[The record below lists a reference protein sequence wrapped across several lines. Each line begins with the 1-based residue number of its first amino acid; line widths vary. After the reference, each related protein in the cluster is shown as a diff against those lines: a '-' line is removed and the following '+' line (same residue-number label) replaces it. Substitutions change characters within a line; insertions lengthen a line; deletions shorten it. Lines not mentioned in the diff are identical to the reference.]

1 MSESR
6 KGGGSMQKRLITRS
20 VRKYWDL
27 YLILLPTVVYFI
39 IFKYLPMVGLTM
51 AFNDYMPNL
60 GYFASPYVGLGFFY
74 RFFSSYFSLTII
86 FNTLILSALNLLFT
100 FPLPIVLALLLNE
113 MRTKGYK
120 KLIQTVT
127 YAPHF
132 LSTVV
137 VVGMITAFCSP
148 SSGVVNDIIKFFGGE
163 PIYFMAKREWF
174 RPLYIISEVWSTM
187 GWNSIIFLSAL
198 TGIDQQM
205 YEAAKID
212 GASRL
217 QTLNRITFPSILP
230 TVSIMLI
237 INCGHVMSL
246 GFEKVYLMQTDLNL
260 DVSRVISTYVY
271 EQGIL
276 KTETSYSTAIGLMNS
291 VVNFILVVT
300 VNAISRKVGEVSL
313 W

>member
-1 MSESR
+1 V
-6 KGGGSMQKRLITRS
+6 QKRLITRS

-27 YLILLPTVVYFI
+27 YLILLPTVVCFV

-174 RPLYIISEVWSTM
+174 RPLYVISEVWSTM

>member
-1 MSESR
+1 
-6 KGGGSMQKRLITRS
+6 MQKRLILRS
-20 VRKYWDL
+20 ARKYWDL

-39 IFKYLPMVGLTM
+39 VFKYLPMVGLTM

-60 GYFASPYVGLGFFY
+60 GYFKSPYVGLGFFY

-86 FNTLILSALNLLFT
+86 FNTLTLSALNLLFT

-113 MRTKGYK
+113 MRAKRYK
-120 KLIQTVT
+120 KLVQTVT

-137 VVGMITAFCSP
+137 VVGMVTAFCSP
-148 SSGVVNDIIKFFGGE
+148 STGVVNDIIKFFGGE
-163 PIYFMAKREWF
+163 PIYFMAKENWF
-174 RPLYIISEVWSTM
+174 RPLYVISEVWSTM

-205 YEAAKID
+205 YEAARID

-260 DVSRVISTYVY
+260 NVSRVISTYVY

>member
-1 MSESR
+1 
-6 KGGGSMQKRLITRS
+6 MQKRLITRS

-113 MRTKGYK
+113 MHTKGYK

>member
-1 MSESR
+1 V
-6 KGGGSMQKRLITRS
+6 QKRLITRS

-39 IFKYLPMVGLTM
+39 IFKYLPMVGLAM

-60 GYFASPYVGLGFFY
+60 GYFGSPYVGLGFFY

-137 VVGMITAFCSP
+137 VVGMVTSFCSP
-148 SSGVVNDIIKFFGGE
+148 STGVVNDIIKFFGGE

-205 YEAAKID
+205 YEAARID

-291 VVNFILVVT
+291 VVNFILVIT

>member
-1 MSESR
+1 
-6 KGGGSMQKRLITRS
+6 MQKRLIIRS
-20 VRKYWDL
+20 ARKYWDL

-39 IFKYLPMVGLTM
+39 VFKYLPMVGLTM

-60 GYFASPYVGLGFFY
+60 GYFRSPYVGLGFFY

-113 MRTKGYK
+113 MWAKGYK

-137 VVGMITAFCSP
+137 VVGMVTSFCSP
-148 SSGVVNDIIKFFGGE
+148 STGVVNDIIKFFGGE

-205 YEAAKID
+205 YEAARID

-291 VVNFILVVT
+291 VVNFILVIT

>member
-1 MSESR
+1 
-6 KGGGSMQKRLITRS
+6 MQKRLITRS

-27 YLILLPTVVYFI
+27 YLILLPTVVCFV

-174 RPLYIISEVWSTM
+174 RPLYVISEVWSTM

>member
-1 MSESR
+1 
-6 KGGGSMQKRLITRS
+6 MQKRLIIRS
-20 VRKYWDL
+20 ARKYWDL

-39 IFKYLPMVGLTM
+39 VFKYLPMVGLTM

-60 GYFASPYVGLGFFY
+60 GYFRSPYVGLGFFY

-113 MRTKGYK
+113 MRAKGYK

-137 VVGMITAFCSP
+137 VVGMVTSFCSP
-148 SSGVVNDIIKFFGGE
+148 STGVVNDIIKFFGGE

-205 YEAAKID
+205 YEAARID

-291 VVNFILVVT
+291 VVNFILVIT

>member
-1 MSESR
+1 
-6 KGGGSMQKRLITRS
+6 MQKRLITRS

>member
-1 MSESR
+1 MSKSR
-6 KGGGSMQKRLITRS
+6 KGGGIVQKRLILRS
-20 VRKYWDL
+20 ARKYWDL

-39 IFKYLPMVGLTM
+39 VFKYLPMVGLTM

-60 GYFASPYVGLGFFY
+60 GYFKSPYVGLGFFY

-86 FNTLILSALNLLFT
+86 FNTLTLSALNLLFT

-113 MRTKGYK
+113 MRAKRYK
-120 KLIQTVT
+120 KLVQTVT

-137 VVGMITAFCSP
+137 VVGMVTAFCSP
-148 SSGVVNDIIKFFGGE
+148 STGVVNDIIKFFGGE
-163 PIYFMAKREWF
+163 PIYFMAKENWF
-174 RPLYIISEVWSTM
+174 RPLYVISEVWSTM

-205 YEAAKID
+205 YEAARID

-260 DVSRVISTYVY
+260 NVSRVISTYVY

>member
-1 MSESR
+1 
-6 KGGGSMQKRLITRS
+6 MQKRLITRS

-113 MRTKGYK
+113 MRAKGYK

-137 VVGMITAFCSP
+137 VVGMVTAFCSP
-148 SSGVVNDIIKFFGGE
+148 STGVVNDIIKFFGGE

-205 YEAAKID
+205 YEAARID

-291 VVNFILVVT
+291 VVNFILVIT

>member
-1 MSESR
+1 
-6 KGGGSMQKRLITRS
+6 MQKRLIIRS
-20 VRKYWDL
+20 ARKYWDL

-39 IFKYLPMVGLTM
+39 VFKYLPMVGLTM

-60 GYFASPYVGLGFFY
+60 GYFRCPYVGLGFFH

-113 MRTKGYK
+113 MRAKGYK

-137 VVGMITAFCSP
+137 VVGMVTSFCSP
-148 SSGVVNDIIKFFGGE
+148 STGVVNDIIKFFGGE

-205 YEAAKID
+205 YEAARID

-291 VVNFILVVT
+291 VVNFILVIT